1 MFGGIKLQ
9 LMIGPG
15 VPVPV
20 PQGVLDALQEVKITV
35 TAGSTFSGFQLT
47 FALGKS
53 SPLHTLFAVSGN
65 APIPLV
71 RVLIVATVNGVMEV
85 LMDGLMTQHQATP
98 GNNGADGTLVV
109 SGTDISQVMNYID
122 FSGLPYPAVPIEG
135 RIALMIAKYALFGMI
150 PFVVPTVLTDIEIP
164 ISKIPRQKG
173 KDLEYIKLLAEQV
186 GYVFYV
192 TPGPAPGA
200 SVAYFGPEVRVGVP
214 QPALNVDMDAYTNVE
229 SINFTLDTEK
239 AVTPVLNIQIPEA
252 KVTIPIPLPNVSL
265 LSPPLGAVQPLSKNV
280 EPIQNIANQSPI
292 RAALFGLAKAAKSND
307 VVQGKGTLNVL
318 RYGRVLKARQLV
330 GVRGVGVAFD
340 GLYFVKAVTHTIKR
354 GDYKQEFTLVRN
366 GLVST
371 LPVVPV

>member
-20 PQGVLDALQEVKITV
+20 PRDVLDALQEVKITV

-71 RVLIVATVNGVMEV
+71 RVLIVATVNGVMDV
-85 LMDGLMTQHQATP
+85 LMDGLMTQHQSTP
-98 GNNGADGTLVV
+98 GSNGADGTLVI

-122 FSGLPYPAVPIEG
+122 FSGLPYPAVPVEG
-135 RIALMIAKYALFGMI
+135 RIALMIAKYAMFGLI

-214 QPALNVDMDAYTNVE
+214 QPALNIDMDAYTNVE
-229 SINFTLDTEK
+229 SVNFTLDTEK
-239 AVTPVLNIQIPEA
+239 AVTPVLNVQIPEA
-252 KVTIPIPLPNVSL
+252 KVTLPIPLPNVSL

-292 RAALFGLAKAAKSND
+292 RAALFGLAKAAKSSD

-330 GVRGVGVAFD
+330 GVRGAGAAFD

-366 GLVST
+366 GLIST

>member
-9 LMIGPG
+9 VMIGPA

-20 PQGVLDALQEVKITV
+20 PQVVLDALQEVKITV

-47 FALGKS
+47 FAIGKS
-53 SPLHTLFAVSGN
+53 SPLHTLFALSGN

-85 LMDGLMTQHQATP
+85 LMDGLMTQHQSTP
-98 GNNGADGTLVV
+98 GSNGADGVLVI

-122 FSGLPYPAVPIEG
+122 FSGLPYPAVPVEG
-135 RIALMIAKYALFGMI
+135 RIALMIAKYAMFGLI
-150 PFVVPTVLTDIEIP
+150 PFVVPTILTDIEIP

-214 QPALNVDMDAYTNVE
+214 QPALNIDMDAFTNVE
-229 SINFTLDTEK
+229 SVNFTLDTEK
-239 AVTPVLNIQIPEA
+239 AVTPVLNVMIPET
-252 KVTIPIPLPNVSL
+252 KTTIPIPLPNVSL
-265 LSPPLGAVQPLSKNV
+265 LSPPLGVVQPLSKNV

-292 RAALFGLAKAAKSND
+292 RAALFGMAKAAKSND

-330 GVRGVGVAFD
+330 GVRGAGVAFD

>member
-15 VPVPV
+15 VPVPA
-20 PQGVLDALQEVKITV
+20 PQTVLDALQEVKITV

-71 RVLIVATVNGVMEV
+71 RVLIVASVNGVMEV
-85 LMDGLMTQHQATP
+85 LMDGVMTQHQSTP
-98 GNNGADGTLVV
+98 GGNGADGTLII

-122 FSGLPYPAVPIEG
+122 FSGLPYPAIPIEG
-135 RIALMIAKYALFGMI
+135 RIALMIAKYAMFGLI
-150 PFVVPTVLTDIEIP
+150 PLVVPTVLTDIEIP

-200 SVAYFGPEVRVGVP
+200 NVAYFGPEVRIGVP
-214 QPALNVDMDAYTNVE
+214 QPALNIDMDAHTNVE

-292 RAALFGLAKAAKSND
+292 RAALFGLAKAVKSND

-330 GVRGVGVAFD
+330 GVRGAGVAFD

-366 GLVST
+366 GLIST
-371 LPVVPV
+371 LPVVPG

>member
-9 LMIGPG
+9 LLIGPG

-20 PQGVLDALQEVKITV
+20 PRDVLDALQEVKITV
-35 TAGSTFSGFQLT
+35 TAGSTFSGFQLS

-85 LMDGLMTQHQATP
+85 LMDGVMTQHQATP
-98 GNNGADGTLVV
+98 GGNGADGALVI

-122 FSGLPYPAVPIEG
+122 FSGLPYPAMPVEG
-135 RIALMIAKYALFGMI
+135 RVALMIAKYAMFGLI
-150 PFVVPTVLTDIEIP
+150 PFVVPTVLTDIDIP
-164 ISKIPRQKG
+164 VSKIPRQKG

-186 GYVFYV
+186 SYVFYV

-214 QPALNVDMDAYTNVE
+214 QPALNVDMDAHTNVE
-229 SINFTLDTEK
+229 SLSFALDTEK
-239 AVTPVLNIQIPEA
+239 AVTPVLNVQIPET
-252 KVTIPIPLPNVSL
+252 KITIPIPLPNASL
-265 LSPPLGAVQPLSKNV
+265 LSPPLGVVQPLGKNV
-280 EPIQNIANQSPI
+280 EPIRNIANQSPI
-292 RAALFGLAKAAKSND
+292 RAALFGLAKASRSND
-307 VVQGKGTLNVL
+307 VVQAKGALNVL

-330 GVRGVGVAFD
+330 GVRGAGAAFN

-366 GLVST
+366 GLIST
-371 LPVVPV
+371 LPAVPV